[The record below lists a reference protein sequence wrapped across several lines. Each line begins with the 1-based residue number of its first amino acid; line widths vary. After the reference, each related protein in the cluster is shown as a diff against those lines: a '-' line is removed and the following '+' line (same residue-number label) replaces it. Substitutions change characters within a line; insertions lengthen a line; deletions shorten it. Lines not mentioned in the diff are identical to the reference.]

1 MTVEQL
7 RKCFLRFP
15 GVDEAPSYGT
25 PGFRVRKKLLARL
38 HQKEPAV
45 VLRVADVDEQETLIA
60 MDPAVFYITDHYAG
74 HAFVLARLKKARV
87 AVIRE
92 VFEAAWRRAASKKQI
107 AELDG

>member
-1 MTVEQL
+1 MTIEQL
-7 RKCFLRFP
+7 RKCFLGFP

-60 MDPAVFYITDHYAG
+60 MDPKVFYITDHYVG

-87 AVIRE
+87 GVIRN
-92 VFEAAWRRAASKKQI
+92 VFEAAWRNAASKKQV
-107 AELDG
+107 AELDD